1 MSAADRSIA
10 WALANRFHAGQ
21 MYGNAPY
28 VSHLK
33 AVASSVSAS
42 FPDERL
48 EVIAILHDILED
60 TDCPAA
66 VLAALFEDN
75 VVDAVHA
82 LTKGKEEARSDYIAR
97 VKANPLAWPVKR
109 HDALCNLTES
119 LRRGDQK
126 RVRKYSQL
134 LIDLSE

>member
-1 MSAADRSIA
+1 MNDSAIA

-21 MYGNAPY
+21 QYGKEPY
-28 VSHLK
+28 TYHLK
-33 AVASSVSAS
+33 LVHQSVAHCNH
-42 FPDERL
+42 DERL
-48 EVIAILHDILED
+48 EIIAILHDILED
-60 TDCPAA
+60 TDCPPT

-97 VKANPLAWPVKR
+97 VKANPLALIVKR